1 MNCWKKGRIMKS
13 DCQKIKDQIADLVTG
28 ILSEAQVHELEQH
41 LNECAA
47 CRDYARVL
55 KDEDMLLTEFFAKID
70 TDMTRRQERV
80 LQTVNRSC
88 LSKQTDT
95 LSIRRIIMKNPITKL
110 TVAAAVIAV
119 VVLGLFE
126 FLGTG
131 SSSGV
136 VWAEVAQKVEASR
149 GVIFRSRG
157 TGMGDPNDDWPKSYV
172 MHYKSPLHSRTDW
185 YRGEQIRRTVH
196 FDLSTKTVVWLAHDA
211 NVYAKEPMKEETV
224 QSIQSGQSGW
234 MHPEDVTTRF
244 VSHEH
249 MNVGTQ
255 TIDGVLCDGIETRDP
270 AVFGANYP
278 VKTFVGRLWV
288 SVETGYPV
296 LMEAEVAA
304 GEDGS
309 VRQTVFVDQFE
320 WDVEFSPSDREISIP
335 PGFRPLE

>member
-1 MNCWKKGRIMKS
+1 MNS
-13 DCQKIKDQIADLVTG
+13 DCQKIKDQIADLVMG
-28 ILSEAQVHELEQH
+28 ILTEAQVHELEQH

-110 TVAAAVIAV
+110 AIAAVIIIAV
-119 VVLGLFE
+119 TFGLFE
-126 FLGTG
+126 FIGTG
-131 SSSGV
+131 STSGV
-136 VWAEVAQKVEASR
+136 VWAEVAQKVKASR
-149 GVIFRSRG
+149 GVIYRTRG
-157 TGMGDPNDDWPKSYV
+157 TGMGDPNDDWPKGHV

-211 NVYAKEPMKEETV
+211 NVYAKEPMKEEAV
-224 QSIQSGQSGW
+224 QSVQSEW
-234 MHPEDVTTRF
+234 LRPEDITTRI

-249 MNVGTQ
+249 REVGTQ
-255 TIDGVLCDGIETRDP
+255 TIDGVLCDGIETTDP
-270 AVFGANYP
+270 AVYGDYP

-296 LMEAEVAA
+296 LIEVEATA

-309 VRQTVFVDQFE
+309 VRMTGFVDQFK